1 MYFDVVL
8 KRTSVIQEFANKL
21 GYSWLILKSELK
33 IVDGGLDKNR
43 KAVENKNVDILL
55 NPHINELHDHMH
67 YRQSGLN
74 DVLCKLARKNNVA
87 VAVSLDQFKDPISFG
102 RIMQNVRFCRKYKVV
117 FLILSLAT
125 DEYELKAPKDVE
137 ALYRIIGCSGKM
149 VNEAWNFLNSKN
161 NKKKLV

>member
-8 KRTSVIQEFANKL
+8 KRTGIIQEFANKL

-55 NPHINELHDHMH
+55 NPHVNELHDHMH

-74 DVLCKLARKNNVA
+74 DVLCKLARKNDVA
-87 VAVSLDQFKDPISFG
+87 VAVSLDQFKDS
-102 RIMQNVRFCRKYKVV
+102 VS
-117 FLILSLAT
+117 LS
-125 DEYELKAPKDVE
+125 K
-137 ALYRIIGCSGKM
+137 
-149 VNEAWNFLNSKN
+149 
-161 NKKKLV
+161 